1 MQFASHSPFHP
12 PHRALAECRPD
23 WRRKRVTI
31 PLYIQI
37 NSDLFRSIQI
47 YSDLF
52 ILGGQLLLP
61 AQFVALSFHFHFP
74 LFLPLWPPWLIRSL
88 PALNVLPIFDNNRTR
103 HHDHH
108 LVLLRE
114 RPRPSPSCSGT
125 WWPHPPRRPQS
136 LSTQERARETRWERS
151 RSETPRPSTSTGA
164 HRTSSSTQ
172 QRCRSRWATT
182 RCRHATSPCTTGTW
196 WGASPQSPPWTWT
209 RPPWSG
215 PPSTWTASRG
225 IGQSHSRPAKTEAR
239 WNLILSENTLWFPKS
254 WTDNCVRLLES
265 TTKWNLT
272 GKLKPLSFTLP
283 WNMIRDFSKEG

>member
-74 LFLPLWPPWLIRSL
+74 LFLPLCGRIGLFVACPHLMFSQSL
-88 PALNVLPIFDNNRTR
+88 PNRTR

-108 LVLLRE
+108 VVLLRE

-215 PPSTWTASRG
+215 PRSTWTASRG

-239 WNLILSENTLWFPKS
+239 WKSHLVQKYFLVSQILNWQL
-254 WTDNCVRLLES
+254 C
-265 TTKWNLT
+265 
-272 GKLKPLSFTLP
+272 
-283 WNMIRDFSKEG
+283 

>member
-23 WRRKRVTI
+23 WRRKRVKI
-31 PLYIQI
+31 PLY
-37 NSDLFRSIQI
+37 SDQFRYIQI

-88 PALNVLPIFDNNRTR
+88 PALNVLQIFDNNWTGL
-103 HHDHH
+103 HDHDD
-108 LVLLRE
+108 VLLRE

-125 WWPHPPRRPQS
+125 WWPRPPRRPQS

-164 HRTSSSTQ
+164 HRTSSSAQ
-172 QRCRSRWATT
+172 SRCRSRWATT
-182 RCRHATSPCTTGTW
+182 RCPLATSPCTTGTW

-215 PPSTWTASRG
+215 PRSTWTASRG

-239 WNLILSENTLWFPKS
+239 WKSHLVQKYFLVSQILNWQL
-254 WTDNCVRLLES
+254 C
-265 TTKWNLT
+265 
-272 GKLKPLSFTLP
+272 
-283 WNMIRDFSKEG
+283 